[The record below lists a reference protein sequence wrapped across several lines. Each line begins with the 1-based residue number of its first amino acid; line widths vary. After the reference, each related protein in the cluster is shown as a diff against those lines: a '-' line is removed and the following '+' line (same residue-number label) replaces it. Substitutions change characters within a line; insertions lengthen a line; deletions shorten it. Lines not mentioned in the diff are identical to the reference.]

1 MLNKKTLFG
10 SVLLLLILFCIIVL
24 QQKKINSMSVQLVEK
39 NSEIME
45 REQTASTYKNEIFI
59 KEKDFLKLKADFE
72 LEKNKLNENLADLQ
86 LDNTNLLSELKRV
99 NSFML
104 EALLDGSERTPI
116 VDSSIS
122 PDILSTIFKLY
133 DAMNRN
139 DIKDFHKIDVK
150 GVLTGLYENRDN
162 IEKILWIRHDP
173 DNRAKAIQNE
183 FGVESKV
190 ELLVV
195 IFLDKA
201 GSIFDPNFA
210 MVKEHDKWIIFRE
223 D

>member
-1 MLNKKTLFG
+1 MG
-10 SVLLLLILFCIIVL
+10 
-24 QQKKINSMSVQLVEK
+24 VQLVKK
-39 NSEIME
+39 NSKIME
-45 REQTASTYKNEIFI
+45 KEQTASTYKNEIFI

-86 LDNTNLLSELKRV
+86 LENTNLVSELKRV

-104 EALLDGSERTPI
+104 EALLDGSGRTPI

-195 IFLDKA
+195 IFLDKG

-210 MVKEHDKWIIFRE
+210 MVKEHDKWIILRE

>member
-10 SVLLLLILFCIIVL
+10 SVLLLLILFCIIVI

-45 REQTASTYKNEIFI
+45 KEQTASTYKNEIFI

-195 IFLDKA
+195 IFLDKV

>member
-1 MLNKKTLFG
+1 MG
-10 SVLLLLILFCIIVL
+10 A
-24 QQKKINSMSVQLVEK
+24 QLVKK

-45 REQTASTYKNEIFI
+45 KEQTASTYKNEIFI

-86 LDNTNLLSELKRV
+86 LENTNLVSELKRV

-195 IFLDKA
+195 IFLDKG

>member
-1 MLNKKTLFG
+1 M
-10 SVLLLLILFCIIVL
+10 
-24 QQKKINSMSVQLVEK
+24 EK
-39 NSEIME
+39 
-45 REQTASTYKNEIFI
+45 EQTASTYKNEIFI

-116 VDSSIS
+116 VDSSIP

-190 ELLVV
+190 ELL
-195 IFLDKA
+195 
-201 GSIFDPNFA
+201 GSDF
-210 MVKEHDKWIIFRE
+210 FR
-223 D
+223 

>member
-1 MLNKKTLFG
+1 
-10 SVLLLLILFCIIVL
+10 
-24 QQKKINSMSVQLVEK
+24 MSVQLVEK

-45 REQTASTYKNEIFI
+45 KEQTASTYKNEIFI

-195 IFLDKA
+195 IFLDKV